1 MMKQDKREAV
11 ITDYVQEF
19 KDLAI
24 EQDEIEE
31 RLRYM
36 TYKPVDFFDGI
47 RPGGREYVQ
56 DNTFAKVIQLDLSRY
71 VSKFL

>member
-19 KDLAI
+19 KELAI

-31 RLRYM
+31 RLRSI
-36 TYKPVDFFDGI
+36 TYKPIDFFDGI
-47 RPGGREYVQ
+47 RPGARDYVQ
-56 DNTFAKVIQLDLSRY
+56 DSTFAKVI
-71 VSKFL
+71 

>member
-1 MMKQDKREAV
+1 MKQDKREAV

-47 RPGGREYVQ
+47 RPGGREYV
-56 DNTFAKVIQLDLSRY
+56 
-71 VSKFL
+71 